1 MRFNLVPIV
10 KGHWKSLANVNKL
23 GEHVGADVVTRSVL
37 GVLSVGAAVWVYLAD
52 VAFAAPAALLS
63 GFALLSGVLL
73 SVFAQLASMRIRLT
87 DSNDSSNRTRVL
99 KDSLDESVAHV
110 LVAALLGLLAS
121 MTIVIS
127 MAMYEPPVPAATAGL
142 AAETGRSPD
151 PEIVGW
157 PAVVVAGIAAYEALL
172 LVMVIGRLYSA
183 YTRVNDVSPELDG
196 HKSNR

>member
-23 GEHVGADVVTRSVL
+23 GEHVGADIVTRSIL
-37 GVLSVGAAVWVYLAD
+37 GVLSVGAATWVYLAD

-73 SVFAQLASMRIRLT
+73 SVFAQLASMRTRLT

-110 LVAALLGLLAS
+110 LIAALLGLLAS
-121 MTIVIS
+121 VTIVVS
-127 MAMYEPPVPAATAGL
+127 MAMYEPPIPEAPAGVAVAPAPSSG
-142 AAETGRSPD
+142 
-151 PEIVGW
+151 PEIMGW
-157 PAVVVAGIAAYEALL
+157 PAVVVAAIATYEVLL
-172 LVMVIGRLYSA
+172 LIMVIGRLYSA
-183 YTRVNDVSPELDG
+183 YTRVNDVSPRLDG
-196 HKSNR
+196 HKSNH